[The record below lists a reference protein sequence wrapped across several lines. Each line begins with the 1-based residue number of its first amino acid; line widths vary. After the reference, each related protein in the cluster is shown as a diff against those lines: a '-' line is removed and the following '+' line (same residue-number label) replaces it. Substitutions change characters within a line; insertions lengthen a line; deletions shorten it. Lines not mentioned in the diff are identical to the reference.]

1 MKGKAKISINFYKHC
16 TFTDDKAQVGSGY
29 LRQCESLLIAQKKIE
44 ILMAAHNS
52 INPNFPY
59 TNCELDGS
67 YGAVQQDGN
76 QYVNRPT
83 TVIRNSN

>member
-1 MKGKAKISINFYKHC
+1 M
-16 TFTDDKAQVGSGY
+16 
-29 LRQCESLLIAQKKIE
+29 LIAQKRIE

-52 INPNFPY
+52 TNPNFPY

-76 QYVNRPT
+76 LYVH
-83 TVIRNSN
+83 

>member
-1 MKGKAKISINFYKHC
+1 
-16 TFTDDKAQVGSGY
+16 
-29 LRQCESLLIAQKKIE
+29 LLIAQKRIE
-44 ILMAAHNS
+44 IEMAAHNS

-76 QYVNRPT
+76 QYVNQLIT
-83 TVIRNSN
+83 GIKKSK